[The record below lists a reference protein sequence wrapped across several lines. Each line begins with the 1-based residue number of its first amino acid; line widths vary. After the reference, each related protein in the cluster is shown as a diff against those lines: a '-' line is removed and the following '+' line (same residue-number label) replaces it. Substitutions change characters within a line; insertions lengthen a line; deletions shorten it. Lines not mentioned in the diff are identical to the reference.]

1 MPLRTTDDASSPL
14 VPFVRAEIVTEA
26 AAHVIDHR
34 APDIERSVRD
44 EIERESQTPTG
55 RIGGGYDAERRVIAS
70 SRRGARLRV

>member
-14 VPFVRAEIVTEA
+14 VPFVRAEIVTA
-26 AAHVIDHR
+26 GAHVIDHR

-44 EIERESQTPTG
+44 EIERESQTSTG